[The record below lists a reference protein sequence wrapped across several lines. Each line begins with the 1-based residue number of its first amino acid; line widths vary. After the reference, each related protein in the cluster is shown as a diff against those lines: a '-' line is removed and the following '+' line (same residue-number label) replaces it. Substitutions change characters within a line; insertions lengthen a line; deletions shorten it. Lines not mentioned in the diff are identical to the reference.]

1 LLRRVGLALGLMVS
15 LAPVACG
22 TDESDADVP
31 PESGEI
37 IRVFAASSLTEAF
50 EELAGSY
57 NETHPHG
64 PAFSFNFLSSSDL
77 ATQLEQGA
85 EADVY
90 ASADVANMAKVVD
103 AGLVEGAPKIFV
115 RNELQ
120 IVVASHNP
128 LGIESLEDLA
138 DPDLVVAL
146 CVVECPAGT
155 YAREALDKAGVT
167 VRPDS
172 LEPDVKAVAMRVELG
187 EADAGI
193 VYASDVA
200 ALGDSASGVP
210 IPQRHNVIAT
220 YPIAVLKEASSEASG
235 FVDLVLSK
243 PGREVLEEHGF
254 LVK

>member
-1 LLRRVGLALGLMVS
+1 MGSTVKPSVVGAAILL
-15 LAPVACG
+15 VACG
-22 TDESDADVP
+22 GGAAGVGDG
-31 PESGEI
+31 SGEEEEV
-37 IRVFAASSLTEAF
+37 VFAASSLTGAF
-50 EELAGSY
+50 ESLGTMYSDD
-57 NETHPHG
+57 NPGTS
-64 PAFSFNFLSSSDL
+64 FRFNFLSSSDL

-103 AGLVEGAPKIFV
+103 AGVVDGAPKIFV

-120 IVVASHNP
+120 ILVAPHNP

-146 CVVECPAGT
+146 CVVECPAGR

-167 VRPDS
+167 VQPDS

-243 PGREVLEEHGF
+243 PGQEVLEEHGF

>member
-1 LLRRVGLALGLMVS
+1 MGSTVAPPVVGVAILL
-15 LAPVACG
+15 VACG
-22 TDESDADVP
+22 GGAAGVRDG
-31 PESGEI
+31 SGEEEEL
-37 IRVFAASSLTEAF
+37 RVFAASSLTGAF
-50 EELAGSY
+50 ESLGTMYSDD
-57 NETHPHG
+57 NPGTS
-64 PAFSFNFLSSSDL
+64 FRFNFLSSSDL

-120 IVVASHNP
+120 IVVAPHNP

-138 DPDLVVAL
+138 NPDLVVAL

-172 LEPDVKAVAMRVELG
+172 LEPDVKAVATRVELG

-200 ALGDSASGVP
+200 ALNDSASGVP

>member
-1 LLRRVGLALGLMVS
+1 MGSIVKQSAVGVAILLLGG
-15 LAPVACG
+15 CG
-22 TDESDADVP
+22 GGAAGAGSGSGGDEELS
-31 PESGEI
+31 
-37 IRVFAASSLTEAF
+37 VFAASSLTGAF
-50 EELAGSY
+50 ESLGTRYSKG
-57 NETHPHG
+57 NPG
-64 PAFSFNFLSSSDL
+64 VSVRFNFLSSSDL

-90 ASADVANMAKVVD
+90 ASADATNMARVVD
-103 AGLVEGAPKIFV
+103 AGLVAGAPRNFV

-120 IVVASHNP
+120 IVVAPGNP

-138 DPDLVVAL
+138 DPELVLAL

-155 YAREALDKAGVT
+155 YARAALDEAGVK
-167 VRPDS
+167 VEPDS
-172 LEPDVKAVAMRVELG
+172 LEPDVKAVATRVELG

-210 IPQRHNVIAT
+210 IPDRHNVIAT
-220 YPIAVLKEASSEASG
+220 YSIAVLKEASSGASG

-243 PGREVLEEHGF
+243 PGQQALGEHGF

>member
-1 LLRRVGLALGLMVS
+1 MGSMVKPSVVGVAILL
-15 LAPVACG
+15 VACG
-22 TDESDADVP
+22 GGAAGARDG
-31 PESGEI
+31 SGEEEEL
-37 IRVFAASSLTEAF
+37 RVFAASSLTGAF
-50 EELAGSY
+50 ESLGTSY
-57 NETHPHG
+57 SDDNPGTS
-64 PAFSFNFLSSSDL
+64 FRFNFLSSSDL

-103 AGLVEGAPKIFV
+103 AGLVDGAPKIFA

-120 IVVASHNP
+120 IVVAPHNP

-172 LEPDVKAVAMRVELG
+172 LEPDVKAVATRVELG

-200 ALGDSASGVP
+200 ALNDTASGVP

-243 PGREVLEEHGF
+243 PGQEVLEEHGF